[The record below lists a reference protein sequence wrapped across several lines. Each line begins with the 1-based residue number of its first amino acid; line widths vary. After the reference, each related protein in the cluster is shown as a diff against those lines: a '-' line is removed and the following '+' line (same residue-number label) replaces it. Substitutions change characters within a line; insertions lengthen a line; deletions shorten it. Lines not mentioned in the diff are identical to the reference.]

1 MRSLSDLIKNVEPS
15 ENESSY
21 VSLVHDVD
29 GNEHKRFFNAQ
40 KGLTNLSKIEQF
52 RRIPRLNIP
61 EENVI
66 NCIVVSREQVNI

>member
-21 VSLVHDVD
+21 VSLVHDVH

-52 RRIPRLNIP
+52 RRISGLNIP

-66 NCIVVSREQVNI
+66 NCIIVSREQVNI